1 MDGCSVFCQP
11 KSIQLNVYACY
22 IVIIK
27 QAPSIF
33 IVLSA
38 PLPVFRPLQTT
49 SRIYARVYFE
59 RSHRAAFRP
68 AVFGRFA
75 SHRRQPNPLQWLY
88 YIYFVVVVGA
98 VEGVEKSRKARQRP
112 KNAYGQPA

>member
-59 RSHRAAFRP
+59 RPHRAAFRLT
-68 AVFGRFA
+68 VFDA
-75 SHRRQPNPLQWLY
+75 SRLIGGSQTHY
-88 YIYFVVVVGA
+88 SGCIIYI
-98 VEGVEKSRKARQRP
+98 S
-112 KNAYGQPA
+112 

>member
-1 MDGCSVFCQP
+1 MVGCSIFCQP

-33 IVLSA
+33 VVFSA

-49 SRIYARVYFE
+49 SRTQARVYFE
-59 RSHRAAFRP
+59 RSHRTAFRF
-68 AVFGRFA
+68 AVLDA
-75 SHRRQPNPLQWLY
+75 SRLSGGSQIHY
-88 YIYFVVVVGA
+88 SGCIIYI
-98 VEGVEKSRKARQRP
+98 S
-112 KNAYGQPA
+112 